1 MLQLIQRSQTK
12 SEHSSHSS
20 WQTTRTSQ
28 PEAHAHWYRAGYD
41 SFLFSENMTLHT
53 WQFQESQKKNRFTW
67 LLGFTAC
74 LLQIQGWLL
83 WWCQSLQVGLV
94 FFQKP
99 QNLKIPTSKD
109 PLIFLIGLG
118 IDIQDAQF
126 LASVLSVVTLG
137 IAVTEGNGRLE

>member
-1 MLQLIQRSQTK
+1 M
-12 SEHSSHSS
+12 E
-20 WQTTRTSQ
+20 
-28 PEAHAHWYRAGYD
+28 
-41 SFLFSENMTLHT
+41 
-53 WQFQESQKKNRFTW
+53 
-67 LLGFTAC
+67 
-74 LLQIQGWLL
+74 
-83 WWCQSLQVGLV
+83 VGLV